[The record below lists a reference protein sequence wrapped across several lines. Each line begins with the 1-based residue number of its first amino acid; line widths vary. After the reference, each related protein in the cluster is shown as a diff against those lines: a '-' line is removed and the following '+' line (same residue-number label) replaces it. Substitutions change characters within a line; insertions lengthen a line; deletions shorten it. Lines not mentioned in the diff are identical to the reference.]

1 MRRALWPEGDHASEI
16 EKHFGREL
24 SPQLAAVFVVERA
37 GDGLMGFLEL
47 GLRQYAEGCE
57 STPVPFIEGWF
68 VDDDVRT
75 LGFGRALVKAAEA
88 WARRHGFH
96 EIASDVEIDN
106 DVSIAAHR
114 ALGYEEVTRIVC
126 FRRRLPPGE

>member
-1 MRRALWPEGDHASEI
+1 M
-16 EKHFGREL
+16 
-24 SPQLAAVFVVERA
+24 
-37 GDGLMGFLEL
+37 
-47 GLRQYAEGCE
+47 
-57 STPVPFIEGWF
+57 PFIEGWF

-75 LGFGRALVKAAEA
+75 VGCGRALVKAAEA

-96 EIASDVEIDN
+96 EIASDVDIDN

-126 FRRRLPPGE
+126 FRRRLPAGE